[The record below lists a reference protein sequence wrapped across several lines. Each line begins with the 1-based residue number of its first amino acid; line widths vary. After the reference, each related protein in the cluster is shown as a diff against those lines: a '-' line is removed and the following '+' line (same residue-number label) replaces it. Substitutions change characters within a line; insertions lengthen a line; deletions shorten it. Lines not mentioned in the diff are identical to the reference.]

1 MKRKGEDLN
10 DEELDE
16 LINQVDGSPSKT
28 CMTDNQRTEINFETF
43 KNYIYKLSPMSPSM
57 KQGNL
62 NANDREENFSFELRK
77 VKTQDDQADVDIEFY
92 EDSQVEVVEN
102 NL

>member
-43 KNYIYKLSPMSPSM
+43 KNYIYKLFNVLGVPLKQPS
-57 KQGNL
+57 
-62 NANDREENFSFELRK
+62 
-77 VKTQDDQADVDIEFY
+77 V
-92 EDSQVEVVEN
+92 
-102 NL
+102 